1 MVERTKPPLA
11 GLCNFIGRHGHL
23 TSTSSTTSRQ
33 EGRLLPDP
41 FDLFRKRHKRSELKR
56 GGTTR

>member
-33 EGRLLPDP
+33 EGRLLPADP
-41 FDLFRKRHKRSELKR
+41 RPFSERHKRSELKR